1 MTDPPD
7 QETSAGT
14 DAPGAKAPRMGLWR
28 RRRPAPPQVVLPSLD
43 RLAGLIERVVELVD
57 EVSGGRVGAP
67 DAPEQPAA
75 PPDPPAAAAPPR
87 APAAPPRAAPD
98 DVWLA
103 YVPSPHGYGLV
114 ERQGSAPPPGD
125 ALELDG
131 VRHRV
136 VRFIPSPLPGDTR
149 RCAVVE
155 REEPPEPERTLDA

>member
-1 MTDPPD
+1 
-7 QETSAGT
+7 
-14 DAPGAKAPRMGLWR
+14 
-28 RRRPAPPQVVLPSLD
+28 VLPSLD

-75 PPDPPAAAAPPR
+75 PPDPPAAVAPP
-87 APAAPPRAAPD
+87 PPAPD
-98 DVWLA
+98 GVWLA
-103 YVPSPHGYGLV
+103 YVPSPHGY
-114 ERQGSAPPPGD
+114 
-125 ALELDG
+125 G

-136 VRFIPSPLPGDTR
+136 VRFIPSPLPGDAR

>member
-1 MTDPPD
+1 M
-7 QETSAGT
+7 
-14 DAPGAKAPRMGLWR
+14 
-28 RRRPAPPQVVLPSLD
+28 LPSLD

-67 DAPEQPAA
+67 DAPEQPVAA
-75 PPDPPAAAAPPR
+75 PDPPATVPRPPDAPN
-87 APAAPPRAAPD
+87 

-114 ERQGSAPPPGD
+114 ERPGSAPSRGD
-125 ALELDG
+125 ALELEG

-136 VRFIPSPLPGDTR
+136 VRLIPSPLPGDTR

-155 REEPPEPERTLDA
+155 REEPAESERTLDA

>member
-1 MTDPPD
+1 
-7 QETSAGT
+7 
-14 DAPGAKAPRMGLWR
+14 MGLWR

-75 PPDPPAAAAPPR
+75 PPDPPAAVAPT
-87 APAAPPRAAPD
+87 PAAPD
-98 DVWLA
+98 SVWLA

-114 ERQGSAPPPGD
+114 ERAGSAPSPGD

-136 VRFIPSPLPGDTR
+136 VRFIPSPLPGDAR

>member
-1 MTDPPD
+1 
-7 QETSAGT
+7 
-14 DAPGAKAPRMGLWR
+14 MGLWR

-67 DAPEQPAA
+67 EAPEQPAA
-75 PPDPPAAAAPPR
+75 PPDPPAPAVPP
-87 APAAPPRAAPD
+87 D
-98 DVWLA
+98 GVWLA

-114 ERQGSAPPPGD
+114 ERAGSTPSPGD
-125 ALELDG
+125 AFELDG